1 MKRRQTL
8 FLLLALILMAGS
20 VSLGSCGKKKDKP
33 TTEFTEFEQGL
44 NSQDSVAVRNLV
56 DQFFGYVKK
65 EDFASATSMLYRTDP
80 QNPKAEPQLLNNDEI
95 KAVEQ
100 LLRAVPMVDYKIEYM
115 KFSESYRNEVLCSVI
130 IKKGDGKKVPDVKT
144 KMFFKPMRYLGQWC
158 LALMNSEWGDQQ
170 VIKVNK
176 RDSMAR
182 EYSDE
187 LKARKRGR

>member
-1 MKRRQTL
+1 MKKRDLYLLIVVALL
-8 FLLLALILMAGS
+8 FASAVG
-20 VSLGSCGKKKDKP
+20 LGSCGKKKEKP
-33 TTEFTEFEQGL
+33 ATEFTEFEQGL

-80 QNPKAEPQLLNNDEI
+80 QNPKAEPQLLNNEEI

-130 IKKGDGKKVPDVKT
+130 IKKGDGKKVPDVRT

-176 RDSMAR
+176 RDSMAK

-187 LKARKRGR
+187 LKARKRGK